1 MYAVLVVRS
10 RTLFFQRRPAVTLNG
25 IDPDDVSFRIGSP
38 HRAEAS
44 LCMTRFWYV
53 RGHISSKKGPPW
65 GGPFLRRFV
74 VGY

>member
-1 MYAVLVVRS
+1 MYADLVVGS

-65 GGPFLRRFV
+65 GGGLRRFV